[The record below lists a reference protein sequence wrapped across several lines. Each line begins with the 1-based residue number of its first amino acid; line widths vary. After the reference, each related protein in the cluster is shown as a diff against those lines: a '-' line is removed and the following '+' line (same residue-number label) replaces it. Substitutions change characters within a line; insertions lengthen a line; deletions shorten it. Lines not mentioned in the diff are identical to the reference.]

1 MGRKGMRVKTGSIAA
16 VAWGGRAGHAALAIR
31 CGALPYSLV
40 EVALSEEVIHSL
52 VGKGSEDAGAPRPI
66 HIRKS
71 VNA

>member
-1 MGRKGMRVKTGSIAA
+1 MRVKTMGSSSSGM
-16 VAWGGRAGHAALAIR
+16 GGREGYAALAISVVP
-31 CGALPYSLV
+31 AYSLV

-52 VGKGSEDAGAPRPI
+52 VGKGSEDASAPRPI